1 MKDNLGIIELMM
13 LKKTLIIHKNKTNM
27 NENINYF
34 FIRDNKTIK

>member
-1 MKDNLGIIELMM
+1 M